1 MFNEVCGTVKINKGN
16 FNAAIGNAMSVPV
29 LERLL
34 PSLCWVAGLLPHLW
48 KAPCDPWNDLQW
60 VRKGGNFKQ
69 VDAAAKFPW
78 D

>member
-34 PSLCWVAGLLPHLW
+34 PSLCWVAGLLPHLG
-48 KAPCDPWNDLQW
+48 KAPCDPWNDL
-60 VRKGGNFKQ
+60 
-69 VDAAAKFPW
+69 
-78 D
+78 